1 MGTAADKLTYLQ
13 ETKEAIRKA
22 IEAQGGTVA
31 AGLPF
36 RQYAGYIT
44 RLTPPNALAV
54 SDGDVQVTCKLGHPV
69 RVDGP
74 LAYPTGKT
82 YYLSLE
88 GDGLPEI
95 GNMRC
100 PKGAILLIT
109 PLSAGGKIAVEG
121 GAEALGTSSD
131 GGQTYRITGDFL
143 IFSSGG
149 LHSGGS
155 INLSR

>member
-22 IEAQGGTVA
+22 IEVQGGTVA

-69 RVDGP
+69 RVDWP

-149 LHSGGS
+149 MHSGGS
-155 INLSR
+155 IN

>member
-1 MGTAADKLTYLQ
+1 MRTWEARRRAEQPATTETYRPRAYHLERDEDGQ
-13 ETKEAIRKA
+13 E
-22 IEAQGGTVA
+22 V
-31 AGLPF
+31 
-36 RQYAGYIT
+36 
-44 RLTPPNALAV
+44 V
-54 SDGDVQVTCKLGHPV
+54 V
-69 RVDGP
+69 
-74 LAYPTGKT
+74 YPTGKT

-149 LHSGGS
+149 MHSGGS
-155 INLSR
+155 IN

>member
-1 MGTAADKLTYLQ
+1 M
-13 ETKEAIRKA
+13 
-22 IEAQGGTVA
+22 A

-143 IFSSGG
+143 ILAQVVCTAAGASTKVDNYTHHLLGDIKSHPPSEGVAWT
-149 LHSGGS
+149 
-155 INLSR
+155 NER